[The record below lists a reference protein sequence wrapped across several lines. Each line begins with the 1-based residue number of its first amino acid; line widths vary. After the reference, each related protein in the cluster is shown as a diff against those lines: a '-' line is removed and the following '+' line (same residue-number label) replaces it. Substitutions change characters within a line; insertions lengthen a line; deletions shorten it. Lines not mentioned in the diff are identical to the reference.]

1 MDKPVAYWRHPSS
14 VKEGWNEFSETR
26 AFDDDVPLYLALQKK
41 EWVSLTDEE
50 IIDIWAGVSIDY
62 DDEINI
68 VELGKAIEAKLKE
81 KNGMD

>member
-26 AFDDDVPLYLALQKK
+26 AFDDDVPLYLASQKK
-41 EWVSLTDEE
+41 EWVGLT
-50 IIDIWAGVSIDY
+50 
-62 DDEINI
+62 DDEIKNSMQGHNTQ
-68 VELGKAIEAKLKE
+68 VEFARAIEAKLKE